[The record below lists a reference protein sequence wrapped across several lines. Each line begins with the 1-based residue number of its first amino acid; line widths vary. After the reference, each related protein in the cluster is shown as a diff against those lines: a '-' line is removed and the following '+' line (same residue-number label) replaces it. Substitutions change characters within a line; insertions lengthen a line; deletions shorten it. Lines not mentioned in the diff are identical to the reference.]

1 MKPEGVGE
9 AGSETSGANFC
20 SAVPLGSSKVDKF
33 GKEALN
39 WGQERHK
46 VVSLR
51 AFIRIYFVVIK
62 DIRGLS

>member
-1 MKPEGVGE
+1 MGE
-9 AGSETSGANFC
+9 AGSETSGARFC

-51 AFIRIYFVVIK
+51 AFK
-62 DIRGLS
+62 DLLCGDKGHSGLELT